1 FRAVA
6 ATRPQ
11 DARTTSTPR
20 SSRRQ
25 DETPGATERC
35 GGPSLYGGGENSART
50 SEIGDSVNVANT
62 PFVAPIFPPRRRLH
76 TLHHPCRG
84 RAPVLLRSR
93 ARDRQRAVDERRPR
107 GGHDAGR
114 GSSARP
120 AGLLSDPASRRQ
132 RPALLRG
139 GRAHERRGGVDE

>member
-1 FRAVA
+1 MLPDYSVQDRVDGSAWDVGSHGARPSGFRAVA

-62 PFVAPIFPPRRRLH
+62 PFVAPIFPRRR
-76 TLHHPCRG
+76 
-84 RAPVLLRSR
+84 
-93 ARDRQRAVDERRPR
+93 
-107 GGHDAGR
+107 
-114 GSSARP
+114 
-120 AGLLSDPASRRQ
+120 
-132 RPALLRG
+132 
-139 GRAHERRGGVDE
+139 